1 MEEKR
6 ETEDEREKQKAKGY
20 GTTRHGSHLTKTSE
34 GTASSEEVEE
44 AGGKEPHDIK

>member
-6 ETEDEREKQKAKGY
+6 ETEDEKQKAKGY

-34 GTASSEEVEE
+34 GTASSEEVKE

>member
-6 ETEDEREKQKAKGY
+6 ETEDEKQKTKGY

-34 GTASSEEVEE
+34 GTASSEEVKE

>member
-6 ETEDEREKQKAKGY
+6 ETEDEKEKQKAKGY
-20 GTTRHGSHLTKTSE
+20 GTTRHGSHLT
-34 GTASSEEVEE
+34 SEEVEE